1 MSQENSEDIQT
12 TVSRNAYLHHQAN
25 QGALQSDAISP
36 EPQAEHPMHPV
47 PDESGA
53 TQQQSVE
60 DDAPWL
66 DAQPDQHDIHPDHA
80 LRDAPHDASQDYSTP
95 ASLHNAAAAND
106 TVTQID
112 NQQPASQ
119 HETSPVQQLPVGSH
133 HDKPQQQDKPS
144 ADQQPATAQG
154 LTADLQAQHVPSTPI
169 SAMLGP
175 ANRQHPSDSS
185 PAQYK
190 GILLPGVQGL
200 SPSQTEVLQDVAK
213 WLQCGGDVVL
223 CHRPRLPF
231 VHAKG
236 VEEELHGSKALPK
249 LHGCQAA
256 GIISCDRLGG
266 MMSAA
271 ETNAG
276 SSQALPQGTANIEAT
291 PVSDSGL
298 VARKRKREDGTSPA
312 SNCQRICARAH
323 DATQTISRVLVALW
337 VFYMSQSLFTEHTQ

>member
-1 MSQENSEDIQT
+1 MQT
-12 TVSRNAYLHHQAN
+12 TVSENAYLHPQAN
-25 QGALQSDAISP
+25 QGALQSDAISA

-47 PDESGA
+47 QDES

-66 DAQPDQHDIHPDHA
+66 DAESDQHDIYPDHA
-80 LRDAPHDASQDYSTP
+80 LHDAPHDASQDYSTP
-95 ASLHNAAAAND
+95 ASLHNAAAACD

-119 HETSPVQQLPVGSH
+119 HETSPVQQLPVGSQ
-133 HDKPQQQDKPS
+133 HDKPQQQDRPS
-144 ADQQPATAQG
+144 ADHQPFTAQG
-154 LTADLQAQHVPSTPI
+154 QTADLQAQHVPSTPTP
-169 SAMLGP
+169 AMLGP
-175 ANRQHPSDSS
+175 ANGQHPSDSS

-213 WLQCGGDVVL
+213 WLQGGGDVVL
-223 CHRPRLPF
+223 CHRPRLPS
-231 VHAKG
+231 VHAKE

-249 LHGCQAA
+249 LHGSQAA
-256 GIISCDRLGG
+256 GIASCDRLGG
-266 MMSAA
+266 ITSAA
-271 ETNAG
+271 ETKAG
-276 SSQALPQGTANIEAT
+276 SSQAVPQGTADIEAT

-312 SNCQRICARAH
+312 SRCQRICARAH

-337 VFYMSQSLFTEHTQ
+337 VFYMSHSLFKEHTH